1 MNDIKSL
8 HHDLSSYDIYHL
20 LIVDND
26 DSAVP
31 MKESL
36 YCILIELPY
45 IYNNYD
51 SMMIVVVIYDAVCM

>member
-8 HHDLSSYDIYHL
+8 HHDLSAHHIYYL

-36 YCILIELPY
+36 YRILIELLY
-45 IYNNYD
+45 I
-51 SMMIVVVIYDAVCM
+51 